1 MKLFSHLPI
10 LCSLILAL
18 GCTQNLSL
26 PANHNASGNG
36 CSDTLI
42 VFKQTTHPGA
52 QQSGM
57 DGNAIYQK
65 ILNYYIFLLSPSGEL
80 KIDSLQAGEKKIRN
94 FKVTLLASTP
104 VYWKTLSEQIT
115 LVNKTNCPVLKI
127 QFDYTTI
134 NQTSE
139 IDENDISVYY
149 SEKGLQ
155 KKLSA
160 KGVKLLPQR
169 ITE

>member
-1 MKLFSHLPI
+1 MKLFFQLPI
-10 LCSLILAL
+10 LCFLILAL

-26 PANHNASGNG
+26 PANNNAFGNG

-57 DGNAIYQK
+57 DGSAIYQK

-80 KIDSLQAGEKKIRN
+80 KIDSLQAGDKKIRN
-94 FKVTLLASTP
+94 FKVTLVASTP
-104 VYWKTLSEQIT
+104 VYWETLSEQIE
-115 LVNKTNCPVLKI
+115 LVNQTNCPVFKI
-127 QFDYTTI
+127 EFDHTTN

-139 IDENDISVYY
+139 IEENDISVYY

-155 KKLSA
+155 KKRSA